1 MIPIN
6 PSAQI
11 NEKQPQLQ
19 ENINLNSQAVRNN
32 FMKPASLP

>member
-6 PSAQI
+6 SA
-11 NEKQPQLQ
+11 NTFKQHPHQQ
-19 ENINLNSQAVRNN
+19 ENIILNSQAMRNN